1 MPMMA
6 TAGLTPRAT
15 EDAPLGKNDGDCAF
29 CSASADGIDAN
40 QVEPVCRDCATGGGA

>member
-15 EDAPLGKNDGDCAF
+15 VDAPLGKNDGDCAF
-29 CSASADGIDAN
+29 CSASADGFDAGFGA
-40 QVEPVCRDCATGGGA
+40 PVCRDCATGGGE